1 MRSCKNKP
9 HPAGLNRIHGTRW
22 DESKGCHFERSGEEA
37 ACDGCHWQRP
47 KEPKINDPRLNAPQI
62 NVRRIEAGIIEAGI
76 IEAGIIDD
84 RDDLDVPINFVE
96 DRRLGTELGRAHP
109 GLTEVECPQCDGSG
123 TIHEGG
129 MSMNPEIDNEI
140 TCPRCDGAGE
150 IGGWE

>member
-47 KEPKINDPRLNAPQI
+47 KEPKIN
-62 NVRRIEAGIIEAGI
+62 VRR